1 MTCRIILKPHKYEH
15 ITDHLMSLHCLRVNE
30 RITYKI
36 AVLVYK
42 CINGSAPEYLAELV
56 VKNHHKMLHSAYRRR
71 LPVTLARTSQVFRS
85 SFAVMG
91 PRICNELPSNCT
103 EAPTFQSFK
112 TQLKTYLFRKCYSL
126 FLTTILTWFILT
138 II

>member
-1 MTCRIILKPHKYEH
+1 
-15 ITDHLMSLHCLRVNE
+15 MSLHWLRVNE

-56 VKNHHKMLHSAYRRR
+56 IKNHHRTLHSTYRRR
-71 LPVTLARTSQVFRS
+71 LPVISAKISKVFRY
-85 SFAVMG
+85 SFAVLG
-91 PRICNELPSNCT
+91 PRIWNELPSNCT

-112 TQLKTYLFRKCYSL
+112 TQLKTHLLRKCYSL
-126 FLTTILTWFILT
+126 F
-138 II
+138 